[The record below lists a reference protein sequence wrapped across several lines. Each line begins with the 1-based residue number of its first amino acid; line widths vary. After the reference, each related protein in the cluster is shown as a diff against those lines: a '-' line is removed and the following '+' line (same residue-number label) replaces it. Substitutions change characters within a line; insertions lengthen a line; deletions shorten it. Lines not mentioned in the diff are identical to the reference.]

1 MQIATIDCIE
11 GMTSMGNRCIAH
23 RGWSG
28 KAPENTLAA
37 FEQAI
42 NYTGVDGVELDVQL
56 TKDGIPVVIHDF
68 HLSRTTNGKGKV
80 VDFTWADLQRFD
92 AGSWFDPTYASQRI
106 PSLEQVLQLCKGTK
120 LINIELKQIGDRHQG
135 LEEQV
140 IQLVLAYQMEEQV
153 VITSFDHYSV
163 QKVKQLAPHLKAG
176 PILCGNPLLLEE
188 QLQAMNADFLSID
201 YEFVTPKLIEA
212 MRQRNRDIMAW
223 TVDESEVMQDL
234 MKLSNEIWLCTN
246 HPDRL
251 LAL

>member
-1 MQIATIDCIE
+1 MR
-11 GMTSMGNRCIAH
+11 NLCIAH

-37 FEQAI
+37 FELALRQP
-42 NYTGVDGVELDVQL
+42 GVDGIELDVHL
-56 TKDGIPVVIHDF
+56 SKDGVPVVIHDF
-68 HLSRTTNGKGKV
+68 HLSRTTNGAGKI
-80 VDFTWADLQRFD
+80 ADSTFSQLQQLD
-92 AGSWFDPTYASQRI
+92 AGSWFAPSFSSQRI
-106 PSLEQVLQLCKGTK
+106 PSLEQVLQMYKGSK
-120 LINIELKQIGDRHQG
+120 LINIELKQIDNVYDG

-140 IQLVLAYQMEEQV
+140 VQFVHSYRMEEQV

-188 QLQAMNADFLSID
+188 QLQEMNADFLSID
-201 YEFVTPKLIEA
+201 CEFVTPRLVDK
-212 MRQRNRDIMAW
+212 MRKSNTTIMGW
-223 TVDESEVMQDL
+223 TVNEPETMKEL
-234 MKLSNEIWLCTN
+234 MNLSKEIWICTN